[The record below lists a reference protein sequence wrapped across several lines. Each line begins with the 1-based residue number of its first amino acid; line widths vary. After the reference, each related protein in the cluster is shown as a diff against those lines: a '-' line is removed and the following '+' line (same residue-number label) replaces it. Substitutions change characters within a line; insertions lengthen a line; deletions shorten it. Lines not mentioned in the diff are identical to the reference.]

1 MSYGPRLWNTLR
13 FQKESHSISFRPQRE
28 VHLIANGIPLD
39 SPRVPLTFQ
48 RGYPSISLR
57 FPLDFKGDSLQ
68 LPLVGARTSYRGADP
83 SPLPLALHKHITI
96 SQGIGRG
103 PRRHRRRLR
112 RPCSLH
118 FTRTTYVIENT
129 DTPQAQHSSQ
139 GQVCDPC
146 VSELSV

>member
-39 SPRVPLTFQ
+39 FPGVPLTFQ
-48 RGYPSISLR
+48 RGYPSISFR
-57 FPLDFKGDSLQ
+57 FPLDFKGGSLQ
-68 LPLVGARTSYRGADP
+68 LPLGAD
-83 SPLPLALHKHITI
+83 LAQGGRPPPFRLHFT
-96 SQGIGRG
+96 STGRR

-118 FTRTTYVIENT
+118 FTRTTYVIENH
-129 DTPQAQHSSQ
+129 DTSILRKDKSVILVYVSCLCE
-139 GQVCDPC
+139 GVLC
-146 VSELSV
+146 V